1 MFTHLN
7 SLVYNTNKKDRIGS
21 ISSRILQK
29 RNHISKT
36 KTQFYS
42 KEKNSF
48 NINNQNSLIDLK
60 ITPLIMPNISPQ
72 YKKKQKE
79 NLKIDFNSL
88 FKQSYSNKHKIS
100 KGINL
105 FGLDYNPLEDIKT
118 KTINQENDGFQFSP
132 SISVINYRLQPIT
145 NKQNHF
151 ISFGSNLNNFQDINN
166 NNNEVLALNNENKKN
181 KNLPPIIEKEI
192 KIPSPKI
199 IPRTP
204 PNYYSS
210 NFNYYIV
217 YPDNCGYLIKKC
229 LEHRINWKESHSLL
243 TNRFDFKW
251 KDCSIGINF
260 SFLSSKNKQIVNHF
274 EYHSSLSN
282 KAKLFKNLFTYCE
295 SINKEI
301 FQYIPFSVVIDL
313 NDQPSYGTISDGLK
327 IIFDNIQ
334 NYLFDYQSIK
344 DKIFSRRKVSYSS
357 IFPNKDSKIGL
368 KTNILIPNT
377 HYNGKNYWIIKAPN
391 LNRGRCIKLVDSMTK
406 LFKIIKLISVGEC
419 NVYSDEKN
427 NKLTEVNINSKYQ
440 SSIVLIQK
448 YIERP
453 LLYNGRKFD
462 IRIWVLITHKY
473 KVYAFKEGH
482 MKACSIKYDL
492 NNIDN
497 SFIHLTN
504 YSLQKYN
511 QNFSKF
517 EKGNEISFNV
527 FQEYL
532 NDKYPNVNIRN
543 DIYPKIKEII
553 EITTRSV
560 KQKIN
565 ENNKEYSFEIFGY
578 DFMMDEDFNVFLIE
592 INTNPGLEES
602 SEIIKMLVPR
612 MIDDALRLTIDDLF
626 EPTLSDEWKNDKGE
640 YKSNFKV
647 NGYTDEENMW
657 ELICNLKEICQSP
670 KIDIRKK
677 NKSKKKKK
685 IHIK

>member
-1 MFTHLN
+1 MFIHLN
-7 SLVYNTNKKDRIGS
+7 NLVYNTNKKDRIGS

-29 RNHISKT
+29 RNQQSKT
-36 KTQFYS
+36 KTHFYS

-48 NINNQNSLIDLK
+48 NLNNQNSLIDFK
-60 ITPLIMPNISPQ
+60 ITPLIMPNKSPQ
-72 YKKKQKE
+72 NKVKQRE
-79 NLKIDFNSL
+79 NLKIDFNPL
-88 FKQSYSNKHKIS
+88 FKQSYTNKHSIS
-100 KGINL
+100 KEIHL
-105 FGLDYNPLEDIKT
+105 FSLDYNPSQDLKT
-118 KTINQENDGFQFSP
+118 KTIVQENEGFQFSP
-132 SISVINYRLQPIT
+132 SISVISYRLQPIT
-145 NKQNHF
+145 TKHNI
-151 ISFGSNLNNFQDINN
+151 ISFDSNKKI
-166 NNNEVLALNNENKKN
+166 NNEVHIVDNENIKN
-181 KNLPPIIEKEI
+181 KKLPPINDKEN
-192 KIPSPKI
+192 KMPSPKI

-210 NFNYYIV
+210 IFNYYIV

-229 LEHRINWKESHSLL
+229 LSHRINWKESHTLL

-251 KDCSIGINF
+251 KDCSVGINF

-327 IIFDNIQ
+327 IIFDNIE
-334 NYLFDYQSIK
+334 NYLFDYPSIK

-357 IFPNKDSKIGL
+357 IFPNKDGKTGL
-368 KTNILIPNT
+368 KTNIVIPNT

-391 LNRGRCIKLVDSMTK
+391 LNRGRCIKLVNSMAK
-406 LFKIIKLISVGEC
+406 LYKIIKLISVGEC

-427 NKLTEVNINSKYQ
+427 NKLNEVNVNSKYQ

-453 LLYNGRKFD
+453 FLYNGRKFD

-473 KVYAFKEGH
+473 EVYAFKEGH
-482 MKACSIKYDL
+482 MKACSVNYDL
-492 NNIDN
+492 NNIEN

-517 EKGNEISFNV
+517 EKGNEISFNT

-532 NDKYPNVNIRN
+532 NDKNYNINIKN

-560 KQKIN
+560 KHKIN

-602 SEIIKMLVPR
+602 SEIIKMLIPR

-626 EPTLSDEWKNDKGE
+626 QPTLTDEWKNINGE

-647 NGYTDEENMW
+647 NGYSEEENMW
-657 ELICNLKEICQSP
+657 ELICNLKEIAQSP
-670 KIDIRKK
+670 KRDSKRLNDIRKRT
-677 NKSKKKKK
+677 KSKKKKM
-685 IHIK
+685 HIK